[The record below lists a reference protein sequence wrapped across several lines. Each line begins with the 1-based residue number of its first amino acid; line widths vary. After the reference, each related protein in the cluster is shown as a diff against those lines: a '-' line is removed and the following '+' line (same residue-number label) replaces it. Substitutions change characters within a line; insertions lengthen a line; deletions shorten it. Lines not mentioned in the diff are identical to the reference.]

1 MDHFDECSVLLPSS
15 TLEDLPSHAAE
26 SDARGLLAAWSVLW
40 HPTLIAGSQQLPSWY
55 RADAPPTPDGPRLI
69 IVPRLSQSI
78 LPSDFR
84 RKCDTNS
91 ECKWVEGD
99 SRQQLAEAIGLL
111 EPETLDQTS
120 PLEFEGR
127 QLAVEDFYAIGF
139 LSLQIQIMTRRLRYT
154 SNLDELHLQ
163 TKVLEAADA
172 FVARDAAKTAE
183 SLHDVFDALAE
194 ERDHYFTSDPHLIDL
209 TLLTPGVL
217 DKAIE
222 NGWVEQL
229 AEQACLADED
239 HGKQGTPRNVLIDG
253 NVAQAIQDA
262 DDALRYQGFLD
273 LLQQPAI
280 GWAGGGAAD
289 RDSSQSNASLGP
301 CLDAMTMAAARAD
314 LEKGLQLASD
324 AIKQRPAVMGRLQ
337 GVTPADLVPTLAEL
351 GYQGVI
357 PIDFV
362 AGVGFG
368 DESKLIASG
377 SGAEI
382 EALTAKPID
391 AASESSFLTIGT
403 RLGEAIDSGEVATGL
418 FVHWPQTVC
427 DSFNDFVR
435 AATWCVALGKFWTL
449 PDYFTDGE
457 KPYHHGSLAT
467 LSSGSPTV
475 VAQSIEGPAANASLH
490 ASAVGFANLVQSETN
505 RTGRSVLSIA
515 VPKLLDEVDPALDLA
530 SVACQAMKAT
540 PVEPAAAT
548 SALIFNPHAAA
559 RRYQLEL
566 AKGGPANESYVYAA
580 SASKEQAG
588 RCDVTA
594 DVPAYGMS
602 IVNAT
607 ESLPREGLFAKL
619 KGGKPG
625 IARGQALQN
634 RFLVASIDP
643 DTGGISGVFSASRG
657 NRLSM
662 RLAVGGG
669 KSNESGGGAMVASS
683 VKVLRNTPV
692 VGEIQSTGTLRDDE
706 QQVVAEFEL
715 VYRLRRGSRLLEIEG
730 SFKPLKKGTAIDAAQ
745 LWSDYIAMRVA
756 VAGEAAVF
764 RPLVRDKVHTS
775 NQRKLVAPLGVL
787 IDEAEKQTLI
797 CSGGLPMH
805 RKVGERF
812 LDTILG
818 FPVADQ
824 EGDSSKVDFRVGIAF
839 DAPAPIAV
847 SRGFIAENE
856 SIPVQLEQAKNQQAW
871 LMHLSAPDVLVA
883 DAEVQRRQDGKLAA
897 RLLLVRSRATTSKV
911 NLQFAAHAMAAFV
924 ADQTGIDRELAE
936 LPDDVTCEDGVVSLT
951 LGSHQCTDLVVVFD
965 V

>member
-1 MDHFDECSVLLPSS
+1 MDHFDECSVLLPSA
-15 TLEDLPSHAAE
+15 TLEDFPSHAAE
-26 SDARGLLAAWSVLW
+26 PDARGLLAAWSVLW
-40 HPTLIAGSQQLPSWY
+40 HPLLIAGSQQLPSWY

-78 LPSDFR
+78 LPSDFQ
-84 RKCDTNS
+84 RKCETNPD
-91 ECKWVEGD
+91 CKWVEGE
-99 SRQQLAEAIGLL
+99 SRQQLAEAIGLSSQ
-111 EPETLDQTS
+111 EALDQTS

-127 QLAVEDFYAIGF
+127 SLAVEDFYAIGF

-163 TKVLEAADA
+163 TKVLEAAEA
-172 FVARDAAKTAE
+172 FIARDAAKTAE

-209 TLLTPGVL
+209 TLLTPSVL
-217 DKAIE
+217 GKAIE
-222 NGWVEQL
+222 GGWLEQF
-229 AEQACLADED
+229 ADEACLADED
-239 HGKQGTPRNVLIDG
+239 RGKQGTPRNVLIDG
-253 NVAQAIQDA
+253 NVAKAIQDA
-262 DDALRYQGFLD
+262 GQDPGYQKFLD

-280 GWAGGGAAD
+280 GWAGGGAAE
-289 RDSSQSNASLGP
+289 RDSSQPSAPAAS

-314 LEKGLQLASD
+314 LEQGLQLASD
-324 AIKQRPAVMGRLQ
+324 AIKQRPTVMGRLQ

-368 DESKLIASG
+368 DESKVIASG

-391 AASESSFLTIGT
+391 AASESAFLTLGA

-418 FVHWPQTVC
+418 FVHWPQSVC
-427 DSFNDFVR
+427 DSFSDFVR

-475 VAQSIEGPAANASLH
+475 VAQSIQGSSANQSLH
-490 ASAVGFANLVQSETN
+490 AAAAGFAKRVQTETQ

-515 VPKLLDEVDPALDLA
+515 VPTLLDDADESLELA
-530 SVACQAMKAT
+530 DVACQAMKAT
-540 PVEPAAAT
+540 PVEPSAAT
-548 SALIFNPHAAA
+548 SALLFNPHAAA
-559 RRYQLEL
+559 RRDQLEL
-566 AKGGPANESYVYAA
+566 GKGGPAKESYIYAA
-580 SASKEQAG
+580 SASKEHAG
-588 RCDVTA
+588 RCDVTV

-607 ESLPREGLFAKL
+607 ASLPRDGLLTKL

-625 IARGQALQN
+625 IVRGKALQN

-643 DTGGISGVFSASRG
+643 DTGGISGVFSAARG

-662 RLAVGGG
+662 QLAVGGG
-669 KSNESGGGAMVASS
+669 KSKESGGGTMVASQ
-683 VKVLRNTPV
+683 VKVLRSTQV
-692 VGEIQSTGTLRDDE
+692 VGEIQSKGTLRDDDH
-706 QQVVAEFEL
+706 QDVAEFEL

-730 SFKPLKKGTAIDAAQ
+730 SFTPLKKGAEVAAAQ
-745 LWSDYIAMRVA
+745 LWNDYVAMRVA

-824 EGDSSKVDFRVGIAF
+824 DGASASVDFRVGLAF

-847 SRGFIAENE
+847 SRGFIAGSE
-856 SIPVQLEQAKNQQAW
+856 SIPVQLDSAKNQQAW
-871 LMHLSAPDVLVA
+871 LMHVSAPDVLVVDA
-883 DAEVQRRQDGKLAA
+883 DVQRRRDGKLAA
-897 RLLLVRSRATTSKV
+897 RLLLVRSRSTTSKV

-924 ADQTGIDRELAE
+924 ADQAGIDRDLAE
-936 LPDDVTCEDGVVSLT
+936 LPEDVTCEDGVVSLT
-951 LGSHQCTDLVVVFD
+951 LGAHQCTDLVVVFD